1 MRRAAVGAE
10 ECREPQLASG
20 GALLPGTVNLWL
32 RWPEAG
38 MLRTASHSASEAAE
52 RTVRPWTLQTLLCL
66 LGKAR
71 RGLLFY
77 ILSLPS
83 FSLSASPPPFLPPPR
98 LPCAPASFLVM
109 FQIFPHSF
117 SVSPCFCR
125 APTIPPQ
132 TSSPVLFLL
141 ASILSDIQAWYQFQ
155 ED

>member
-83 FSLSASPPPFLPPPR
+83 FSLSASPPPFLPPLSSPSPSIFFSYVSNFSTLILCIPML
-98 LPCAPASFLVM
+98 LPG
-109 FQIFPHSF
+109 PHHS
-117 SVSPCFCR
+117 
-125 APTIPPQ
+125 PQ